1 MPQSRCQGDCVKH
14 LAPRLI
20 LILLASAMTDY
31 AVSSDELKAGAGSEI
46 VSQTCIPCHSLKLV
60 TQNRADRQGWLSMIR
75 WMQEKHGLWELGT
88 LETPILD
95 YLEKH
100 YSPKESGRRPPIAGH
115 LLPKL
120 DVP

>member
-1 MPQSRCQGDCVKH
+1 MRFS
-14 LAPRLI
+14 LTI
-20 LILLASAMTDY
+20 LCFVGPLLALPVRSEST
-31 AVSSDELKAGAGSEI
+31 SSITRDTVILPPDDGS
-46 VSQTCIPCHSLKLV
+46 VLVTSQCGYCHSLALV
-60 TQNRADRQGWLSMIR
+60 TQNRADREGWRSLIR

-120 DVP
+120 DIP